1 MTMVLRQS
9 PPGHKSRCLEDDVV
23 LAIDNTTKNVIHYQ
37 KVQEQEEFEFPV
49 VGKNNRVVLCQAVES
64 DCRLSPFSEVFD
76 LSRALHFV

>member
-37 KVQEQEEFEFPV
+37 RVQEQEEFEFPV
-49 VGKNNRVVLCQAVES
+49 VGKNNCGVSVHVK
-64 DCRLSPFSEVFD
+64 
-76 LSRALHFV
+76 